1 MVANDTDQRGRGRRA
16 KRETREGE
24 KAPALRYARES
35 RRSGGR
41 RRAQGRDVARALF
54 SLLLRQ
60 FFFVCELIC
69 SGQTAHQR
77 ANDGAERRR
86 LRGAL
91 REATAMRRSKNE
103 PGI

>member
-1 MVANDTDQRGRGRRA
+1 MAANDTEQRGRGRRM

-41 RRAQGRDVARALF
+41 RRAHGLHVARALF

-60 FFFVCELIC
+60 FFSVCELIC
-69 SGQTAHQR
+69 SGKTAHQR
-77 ANDGAERRR
+77 ANDGAERARLWVLLEKRR
-86 LRGAL
+86 R
-91 REATAMRRSKNE
+91 
-103 PGI
+103 

>member
-1 MVANDTDQRGRGRRA
+1 MVANDTDQRGRGRRV

-60 FFFVCELIC
+60 FLFVCELIY
-69 SGQTAHQR
+69 SGKTAHQR
-77 ANDGAERRR
+77 ADDGAERARLWVLFEKRR
-86 LRGAL
+86 R
-91 REATAMRRSKNE
+91 
-103 PGI
+103 

>member
-1 MVANDTDQRGRGRRA
+1 MVANDTDQRGRGRRM
-16 KRETREGE
+16 KREAREGE

-41 RRAQGRDVARALF
+41 RRTQGRHVARALF

-69 SGQTAHQR
+69 YGQTAHQR
-77 ANDGAERRR
+77 ANDGAERARLWVLLEKRR
-86 LRGAL
+86 R
-91 REATAMRRSKNE
+91 
-103 PGI
+103 

>member
-1 MVANDTDQRGRGRRA
+1 MVANDTDQRGRGRRVKERA
-16 KRETREGE
+16 REGE

-41 RRAQGRDVARALF
+41 RRAQGRHVARALF

-69 SGQTAHQR
+69 SGKTAHQR

-86 LRGAL
+86 L
-91 REATAMRRSKNE
+91 
-103 PGI
+103 

>member
-1 MVANDTDQRGRGRRA
+1 MAANDTEQRGRGRRM

-41 RRAQGRDVARALF
+41 RRTQGRHVARALF

-69 SGQTAHQR
+69 SGKTAHQR
-77 ANDGAERRR
+77 ANDGAERARLWVLLEKRR
-86 LRGAL
+86 R
-91 REATAMRRSKNE
+91 
-103 PGI
+103 

>member
-1 MVANDTDQRGRGRRA
+1 MAANDTEQRGRGMRV

-41 RRAQGRDVARALF
+41 RRAQGACVAQALF

-69 SGQTAHQR
+69 YGQTAHQR
-77 ANDGAERRR
+77 ANDGAERARLWVLLEKRR
-86 LRGAL
+86 R
-91 REATAMRRSKNE
+91 
-103 PGI
+103 

>member
-1 MVANDTDQRGRGRRA
+1 MATNDTEQRGRGRRM

-41 RRAQGRDVARALF
+41 RRTQGRHVARALF

-60 FFFVCELIC
+60 FFFVCELIY
-69 SGQTAHQR
+69 SGQTAQR

-86 LRGAL
+86 L
-91 REATAMRRSKNE
+91 
-103 PGI
+103 

>member
-1 MVANDTDQRGRGRRA
+1 MAANDTEQRGRGMRV

-69 SGQTAHQR
+69 YGQTAHQR
-77 ANDGAERRR
+77 ANDGAERARLWVLLEKRR
-86 LRGAL
+86 R
-91 REATAMRRSKNE
+91 
-103 PGI
+103 

>member
-1 MVANDTDQRGRGRRA
+1 MVANDTDQRGRGRRV

-41 RRAQGRDVARALF
+41 RRTQGRHVARALF

-86 LRGAL
+86 LWVL
-91 REATAMRRSKNE
+91 LEKRRR
-103 PGI
+103 

>member
-1 MVANDTDQRGRGRRA
+1 MAANDTEQRGRGRRM

-41 RRAQGRDVARALF
+41 RRAQGRHVARALF
-54 SLLLRQ
+54 SLLLLQ

-69 SGQTAHQR
+69 SGKTAHQR
-77 ANDGAERRR
+77 ANDGAERARLWVLLEKRR
-86 LRGAL
+86 R
-91 REATAMRRSKNE
+91 
-103 PGI
+103 

>member
-1 MVANDTDQRGRGRRA
+1 MVANDTDQRGRGRRV

-41 RRAQGRDVARALF
+41 RRAQGWDVARALF

-86 LRGAL
+86 LWVL
-91 REATAMRRSKNE
+91 FEKRRR
-103 PGI
+103 

>member
-1 MVANDTDQRGRGRRA
+1 MVANDTDQRGGEKRV
-16 KRETREGE
+16 KERETREGE

-41 RRAQGRDVARALF
+41 RRAQGRNVARALF

-60 FFFVCELIC
+60 FLFVCELIY

-77 ANDGAERRR
+77 ANDGAERAR
-86 LRGAL
+86 LWVLLEKRQ
-91 REATAMRRSKNE
+91 R
-103 PGI
+103 